1 MFHNNQEWTNQTM
14 TLAFFLCVC
23 VCVCVLEQCSIVCP
37 LQPHLYMPPKHL
49 ISNYCTSFDTRHC
62 FQIYDSEF
70 QNPKTIFCLELN
82 HQPVTRVTNR
92 LAAQPAIHT
101 QKQKAQSL
109 ITINNHLNCG
119 WEK

>member
-1 MFHNNQEWTNQTM
+1 
-14 TLAFFLCVC
+14 
-23 VCVCVLEQCSIVCP
+23 
-37 LQPHLYMPPKHL
+37 MPPKHPIL
-49 ISNYCTSFDTRHC
+49 NDCTSFDTTHS
-62 FQIYDSEF
+62 FQIYGEF

-82 HQPVTRVTNR
+82 HQPVTHVSNR

-119 WEK
+119 FSIDAQISLIGIQEAP